1 MITGSQHLIVV
12 SADAVFVERCA
23 VGSCD
28 SVNNVMREFG
38 PPCRLMWER
47 RGARSLISRH
57 RQPLYRTILCAA
69 KTGCH
74 TIKYRPPAPR
84 SQASIS
90 LLNTDSVLTMWST
103 PRIIM
108 SKYHEPSALRPIR
121 AERELHVLFNV
132 SAFFNKHRLGSF
144 SINGTEKSRVPV
156 EVDECLQT
164 MVAISNHTPV
174 QQLGFFETKHPLHKI
189 CCVQGN
195 AIAFRVIGIFD
206 VKDNFR
212 SYKAFVII
220 VKSWL
225 LVLYLL
231 MCYAQCLAY
240 NKAVTPLPNDSLPIS
255 YELLNYIIRVHG

>member
-69 KTGCH
+69 TTGCH

-144 SINGTEKSRVPV
+144 SFNGTEESRVPQEFVDHV

-164 MVAISNHTPV
+164 SGSYIQPHATIV
-174 QQLGFFETKHPLHKI
+174 FF
-189 CCVQGN
+189 
-195 AIAFRVIGIFD
+195 
-206 VKDNFR
+206 
-212 SYKAFVII
+212 
-220 VKSWL
+220 W
-225 LVLYLL
+225 
-231 MCYAQCLAY
+231 
-240 NKAVTPLPNDSLPIS
+240 NKAPFT
-255 YELLNYIIRVHG
+255 

>member
-69 KTGCH
+69 TTGCH

-103 PRIIM
+103 PRIFM

-144 SINGTEKSRVPV
+144 SYNGTEESRVPEEFVEHV

-164 MVAISNHTPV
+164 SGSYTQPHT
-174 QQLGFFETKHPLHKI
+174 GTTIMFF
-189 CCVQGN
+189 
-195 AIAFRVIGIFD
+195 
-206 VKDNFR
+206 
-212 SYKAFVII
+212 
-220 VKSWL
+220 W
-225 LVLYLL
+225 
-231 MCYAQCLAY
+231 
-240 NKAVTPLPNDSLPIS
+240 NKASFTWNLLCPRKCYHVQSYLEYLMWKKIS
-255 YELLNYIIRVHG
+255 DRIKRLS

>member
-69 KTGCH
+69 TTGCH

-144 SINGTEKSRVPV
+144 SFNGTEESRVPEEFVEHV

-164 MVAISNHTPV
+164 SGSYIQPHAGTV
-174 QQLGFFETKHPLHKI
+174 QKLRFFKQSTLYIK
-189 CCVQGN
+189 
-195 AIAFRVIGIFD
+195 
-206 VKDNFR
+206 
-212 SYKAFVII
+212 
-220 VKSWL
+220 
-225 LVLYLL
+225 LVVPKEMLS
-231 MCYAQCLAY
+231 C
-240 NKAVTPLPNDSLPIS
+240 S
-255 YELLNYIIRVHG
+255 ELLEYLMWKKISDRIKRLL